1 MIFNSV
7 LFGVFLII
15 VFAFFWLNSK
25 SIRNQNAIIL
35 IASYF
40 FYGCWDYRFLSLIFF
55 STITDF
61 IIGMRIADSSSKD
74 ARKIFLF
81 LSIFINLGF
90 LVTLKY
96 FNFFL
101 DNFNLLF
108 SNLGIQFTS
117 FSLEVVL
124 PVGISFYTFQTMSY
138 SIDVYR
144 GKCDPTRNFFAFAS
158 FVSFFPQL
166 VAGPIERASNLLPQF
181 EKRKTFSLENSINGL
196 RQILWGL
203 VKKVLIAD
211 NCAYYSNMLFE
222 SDSNYE
228 GLTLVF
234 GVIMFSFQIY
244 GDFSGYSDIAIGTSR
259 LFGFNLKKNF
269 SFPYFSRSVSEFWR
283 NWHISLSS
291 WFRDYLYIPLGGS
304 KMSQLISIRNVFII
318 FLVSGFWHGASW
330 TFIFWGGFHA
340 ILFLP
345 SLLLGRNR
353 KYLNPVGY
361 ETTIQG
367 VLNLLLILKTFLLVS
382 MAWVFFRAENL
393 THAFSYFENMFV
405 GLINYSAYIEFLN
418 FFAWKVDHV
427 IMLLIFLFLVVE
439 WLGRKRKYAIEFIF
453 SKSKFLRYS
462 SYLLILILIFWFGGE
477 REEFIYFQF

>member
-1 MIFNSV
+1 MVFNSV
-7 LFGVFLII
+7 LFGVFLIV
-15 VFAFFWLNSK
+15 VFVLFWLNTK
-25 SIRNQNAIIL
+25 SLRNQNIIIL
-35 IASYF
+35 GASYF
-40 FYGCWDYRFLSLIFF
+40 FYGWWDYRFLSLIIF
-55 STITDF
+55 STLIDYLLG
-61 IIGMRIADSSSKD
+61 I
-74 ARKIFLF
+74 KISESNKRNQKKLFLF
-81 LSIFINLGF
+81 LSVFINLGL

-96 FNFFL
+96 FNFFI
-101 DNFNLLF
+101 DNLNLLF
-108 SNLGIQFTS
+108 STIGIDSLTS
-117 FSLEVVL
+117 GLEIVL

-138 SIDVYR
+138 SIDVYN
-144 GKCDPTRNFFAFAS
+144 GKCDHTKNFFAFAS

-181 EKRKTFSLENSINGL
+181 EKEKSFSMSYSIDGI

-211 NCAYYSNMLFE
+211 NCAHYANVLFE
-222 SDSNYE
+222 ADTGYS
-228 GLTLVF
+228 GFTLVF
-234 GVIMFSFQIY
+234 GAIMFSFQIY

-283 NWHISLSS
+283 NWHISLST
-291 WFRDYLYIPLGGS
+291 WFRDYIYIPLGGS
-304 KMSQLISIRNVFII
+304 KKSKMISIRNVFII
-318 FLVSGFWHGASW
+318 FLLSGFWHGSNW

-340 ILFLP
+340 ILFIP

-418 FFAWKVDHV
+418 FFVWKVDHV